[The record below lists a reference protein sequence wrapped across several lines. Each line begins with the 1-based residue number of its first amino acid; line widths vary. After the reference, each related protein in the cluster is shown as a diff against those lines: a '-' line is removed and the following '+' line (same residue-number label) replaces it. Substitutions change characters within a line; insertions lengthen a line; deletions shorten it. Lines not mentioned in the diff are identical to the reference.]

1 MKALVFALRGFGRE
15 LRSGEVLVLLTA
27 VALAVSALTAVGFLT
42 DRIGKAV
49 ARQANEVLAA
59 DLRLRSQE
67 PVPEEWS
74 ELAHDYDLE
83 TAETMSFPSVVFNGD
98 ENTLATIKVVSD
110 LYPLRGKVRVSDEF
124 FGEQRAVEGIPARGE
139 VWADGVLL
147 ARVGA
152 EVGDSLVIGE
162 LNLRISAILTYRP
175 DQSIGF
181 ASLAPTVLLNMA
193 DISSSGLIGEG
204 SRVAYALLVAGN
216 ERQVFNFNEAIQDKL
231 PKSVRVRDQ
240 EESNERA
247 YNAADRAQRF
257 LSLTAIISLLL
268 SAVAVAMS
276 ARRFAHKRMDSV
288 ALMKSLGAT
297 QSFVISVALIQLVL
311 LGVLGILVG
320 SVVGLAA
327 EEMLSRIL
335 LDLMQQAEL
344 PRAGIRPVILAS
356 MSAMVLI
363 LGFALPSLIQLRNTP
378 PLRVLRHDA
387 MPPAPSRI
395 LVAGLAL
402 AAVAAL
408 LYRSV
413 GDVRMLAIVIG
424 GIIVIAALLY
434 LVGRGMVALLG
445 RARSG
450 VGVAWRYGLANVAR
464 RGRDSAIQVV
474 AFGLGITALLLLTLV
489 RTDLLEGWRQT
500 LGDDA
505 PNHFLINIQP
515 HEIESVATIFEAN
528 NAAIPIFTPMVR
540 ARMTTINDESVKDRE
555 YPNEDGTWLVNRE
568 ANLSWT
574 SGLSASNE
582 IVEGEWWPADYA
594 GPPLVSIEVDAA
606 KNAGLTIGDRLN
618 FFIAG
623 KEVEAEISSIRKI
636 NWDSFQPNFFIV
648 LSPGALDGMPTTY
661 ISSMHIADGSQP
673 MLINLIRSH
682 PSISVIDLGAIL
694 EQVRS
699 IIEKASLAVQAV
711 FLFTL
716 AAGIAVLFAAVQSTI
731 DERRFESAILR
742 VLGAKRSTVLAGV
755 MAEFAA
761 LGTAA
766 GILASAGASVLAH
779 LVATQLFELPY
790 EFSPAIWLAGVSAG
804 IIVVCLS
811 GYFAARGAVNA
822 RPADVLRRINI

>member
-1 MKALVFALRGFGRE
+1 VKALLFALRSFGRE
-15 LRSGEVLVLLTA
+15 LRSGEVLVLLAA
-27 VALAVSALTAVGFLT
+27 VALAVAALTAVGFLT

-49 ARQANEVLAA
+49 SRQANEVLAA

-67 PVPEEWS
+67 RVPQEWS
-74 ELAHDYDLE
+74 DLAHSYNLE
-83 TAETMSFPSVVFNGD
+83 TAETMSFPSVVFAGD
-98 ENTLATIKVVSD
+98 ENALATIKVVSET
-110 LYPLRGKVRVSDEF
+110 YPLRGSVRVSDTL
-124 FGEQRAVEGIPARGE
+124 FGEQRVVDGIPASGE
-139 VWADGVLL
+139 VWADGALL

-152 EVGDSLVIGE
+152 DVGDVLAVGE
-162 LNLRISAILTYRP
+162 LDLLVTAVLTYRP

-181 ASLAPTVLLNMA
+181 ASLAPSLIINID

-204 SRVAYALLVAGN
+204 SRVAYALLVAGDESAVN
-216 ERQVFNFNEAIQDKL
+216 DFNDAIQDQL
-231 PKSVRVRDQ
+231 PESVRVRSQ
-240 EESNERA
+240 EDSSERA

-257 LSLTAIISLLL
+257 LSLTAVISLLL

-276 ARRFAHKRMDSV
+276 ARRFAHRRMDTV

-297 QSFVISVALIQLVL
+297 QGFVISVALIQLVM
-311 LGVLGILVG
+311 LGALGIVAG
-320 SVVGLAA
+320 SVVGFAA
-327 EEMLSRIL
+327 QEMLSRIL
-335 LDLMQQAEL
+335 IDLMQQSDL
-344 PRAGIRPVILAS
+344 PGAGLRPIVLAS
-356 MSAMVLI
+356 SSAMVLL

-395 LVAGLAL
+395 FVTGLAL
-402 AAVAAL
+402 ASVATL

-413 GDVRMLAIVIG
+413 GDVRMLVILIG
-424 GIIVIAALLY
+424 GIIVIAGLLY
-434 LVGRGMVALLG
+434 LVGRGMVALIG

-464 RGRDSAIQVV
+464 RGRDSAVQVV
-474 AFGLGITALLLLTLV
+474 AFGLGITVLLLLTLV

-515 HEIESVATIFEAN
+515 HERESVAALFEKN
-528 NAAIPIFTPMVR
+528 SLAIPVFTPLVR
-540 ARMTTINDESVKDRE
+540 ARMMTINDESVKDRE
-555 YPNEDGTWLVNRE
+555 YPNEDGKWLANRE
-568 ANLSWT
+568 ANLSWAAEM
-574 SGLSASNE
+574 SASNE
-582 IVEGEWWPADYA
+582 LIEGEWWPKDYS
-594 GPPLVSIEVDAA
+594 GLPLVSMEQEAA
-606 KNAGLTIGDRLN
+606 ANAGLSIGDRLK
-618 FFIAG
+618 FFVAG
-623 KEVEAEISSIRKI
+623 HEVEAEIVSTRKI

-648 LSPGALDGMPTTY
+648 FSPGALDGMPTTY
-661 ISSMHIADGSQP
+661 ISSMRIADESQA
-673 MLINLIRSH
+673 MLIDLVRAH

-694 EQVRS
+694 EQVRG
-699 IIEKASLAVQAV
+699 IIDKASLAVQAV
-711 FLFTL
+711 FMFTL

-731 DERRFESAILR
+731 DERRFESAMLR
-742 VLGAKRSTVLAGV
+742 ALGAKRRTVFAGV

-766 GILASAGASVLAH
+766 GVLASAGASVLAY

-790 EFSPAIWLAGVSAG
+790 EFSPVLWLAGVSAG

-822 RPADVLRRINI
+822 HPADVLRGINA